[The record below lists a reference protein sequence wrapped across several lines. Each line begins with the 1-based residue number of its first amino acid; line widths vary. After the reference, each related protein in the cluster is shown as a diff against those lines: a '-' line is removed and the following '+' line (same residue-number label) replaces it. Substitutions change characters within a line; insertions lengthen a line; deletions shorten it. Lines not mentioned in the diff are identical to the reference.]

1 MGDMPKVSVIIPV
14 YNAQN
19 YLQQCL
25 DSLRGQT
32 LKEMEIIC
40 LDDGSTDNSLEI
52 LRANADCDD
61 RIRVIH
67 NENQGPAETR
77 NQGMEMAQ
85 GKYLSFLDAD
95 DFFELDMLE
104 EAFLAAEK
112 NEADVTIFD
121 VYDYDDRTGEIQ
133 KNGGFLV
140 KKYLPDKEVF
150 SAMDI
155 PEYIYNITMGCAW
168 NKLYRKDFIRE
179 IGLKFQNIRRV
190 EDAFFTM
197 TANVE
202 AKRICCVDRRLIYY
216 RRNIEGSQ
224 QGRNAATPEL
234 MFAAVEACK
243 VNLQKNGTFEF
254 FEKSYNNWAL
264 ENLLWDAL
272 NMKSAGA
279 LEMAYEKLRT
289 EYLQILGLQNLEK
302 EYFYNEYF
310 YKLYEE
316 VRNYSVVEYLFR
328 RNQENVRNGQLEFV
342 YRLPDW
348 EMEKGGRVVLYGAGN
363 VGCSYFYRIM
373 RTGQY
378 NLVMWTDSNYRDLSS
393 MISDPERVR
402 EAEFDYIIIA
412 VQSEKAAGQIKKY
425 LCEEL
430 GVDSAKI
437 VWK

>member
-1 MGDMPKVSVIIPV
+1 MGDIPKVSVVVPV
-14 YNAQN
+14 YNAQK

-25 DSLRGQT
+25 DSIRGQS
-32 LKEMEIIC
+32 LKEIEIIC

-52 LRANADCDD
+52 LRANAECDD

-67 NENQGPAETR
+67 NENQGPAATR
-77 NQGMEMAQ
+77 NQGMQMAQ

-95 DFFELDMLE
+95 DFFESDMLE
-104 EAFLAAEK
+104 IVVQTADK
-112 NEADVTIFD
+112 NEADITIFD
-121 VYDYDDRTGEIQ
+121 VYDYDDQTSEIQ
-133 KNGGFLV
+133 QNGGFLV
-140 KKYLPDKEVF
+140 KKYLPDTEVF
-150 SAMDI
+150 SALDI

-168 NKLYRKDFIRE
+168 NKLYRKEFIRE
-179 IGLKFQNIRRV
+179 SGLEFQNIRRV
-190 EDAFFTM
+190 EDAFFAM

-224 QGRNAATPEL
+224 QGRNTATPEL
-234 MFAAVEACK
+234 MFAAVEACRK
-243 VNLQKNGTFEF
+243 HLKKKGIFEI
-254 FEKSYNNWAL
+254 FEKSFNNWAL

-279 LEMAYEKLRT
+279 LETAYEKLRT
-289 EYLQILGLQNLEK
+289 EYLQTLGLENLEK
-302 EYFYNEYF
+302 EYFYKEYF

-342 YRLPDW
+342 YSLPAW
-348 EMEKGGRVVLYGAGN
+348 KMEKGSRVVLYGAGN
-363 VGCSYFYRIM
+363 VGCAYFYRIM
-373 RTGQY
+373 KTGLY
-378 NLVMWTDSNYRDLSS
+378 DVVMWTDSNYRDLSPI
-393 MISDPERVR
+393 ISDPERIR
-402 EAEFDYIIIA
+402 DAEFDYIIVA
-412 VQSEKAAGQIKKY
+412 VKNETAASHIKKY
-425 LCEEL
+425 LCEEI